1 MKIIENLNRHIWFHI
16 VLKIGE
22 FIYPWGSGHYS
33 RMMRLNEV
41 LGDYI
46 KENFEVHFS
55 SKDHV
60 YEKLLKKFPNERE
73 RIHEVLMPTPIDGK
87 FGPSVSMSLMNLLL
101 PISKNPPL
109 VRQIANYLREERKI
123 YNKEK
128 FDLVIND
135 GDMGSNILA
144 KNRNIP
150 SLFVTNQFRPRLY
163 NSRSYLYPSLIFIAK
178 QIAKA
183 SKILVADSPP
193 PFTMCEYN
201 LNFIKEVEKKVFYV
215 GHFTNQKQI
224 KKEQIS
230 DIEKLVRDNE
240 FGYWMRTGNKSTN
253 DGTGQRYEEVF
264 HQDKMKNEKRVIS
277 HARNDPKINSVLA
290 KNGKKYSIS
299 DAVEKKVD
307 WIQIDV
313 GFLSEQEKD
322 TILDLCNYSVV
333 NGSHTVM
340 GEIMGGKSKPIIGIP
355 IYDEHT
361 NNIRWAEE
369 KNLGVLATKT
379 NQVVKAISK
388 IKENYGKFEENLS
401 DFSKNFMPNGAENSA
416 KIAAQI
422 LEEKR

>member
-1 MKIIENLNRHIWFHI
+1 M
-16 VLKIGE
+16 LKIGE

-33 RMMRLNEV
+33 RMMRLNEI
-41 LGDYI
+41 LGDQI
-46 KENFEVHFS
+46 KEEFEVHFS

-60 YEKLLKKFPNERE
+60 YEKLLKKFPDEKE
-73 RIHEVLMPTPIDGK
+73 KIHEILMPTPIDGK
-87 FGPSVSMSLMNLLL
+87 FGPSISMSLMNLLL
-101 PISKNPPL
+101 PVSKNPPL
-109 VRQIANYLREERKI
+109 VRQIVNYLREERKL

-150 SLFVTNQFRPRLY
+150 SLFVTNQFRPKLY
-163 NSRSYLYPSLIFIAK
+163 NSRSYLYPSLIFVAK

-201 LNFIKEVEKKVFYV
+201 LNFIKEVEEKITYV
-215 GHFTNQKQI
+215 GYFTNSRQI
-224 KKEQIS
+224 KKG
-230 DIEKLVRDNE
+230 DRTNIERLVEGNE

-253 DGTGQRYEEVF
+253 NGTGERYEEVF
-264 HQDKMKNEKRVIS
+264 HQDEMKNRKRIIS
-277 HARNDPKINSVLA
+277 HAKNDLHIDSVTG

-299 DAVEKKVD
+299 DALERKID
-307 WIQIDV
+307 WIQIDI
-313 GFLSEQEKD
+313 GYLSEQEKD
-322 TILDLCNYSVV
+322 TILNLCRYAVV

-340 GEIMGGKSKPIIGIP
+340 GEIMGGKSKPIIGMP

-369 KNLGVLATKT
+369 KNLGILATKT
-379 NQVVKAISK
+379 KQVIKAISK
-388 IKENYGKFEENLS
+388 IEENYEGFKENLKE
-401 DFSKNFMPNGAENSA
+401 FSSNFVPNGAENSA
-416 KIAAQI
+416 KIAAQT

>member
-1 MKIIENLNRHIWFHI
+1 VF
-16 VLKIGE
+16 KIGE

-33 RMMRLNEV
+33 RMMRLNEA
-41 LGDYI
+41 LGDHV
-46 KENFEVHFS
+46 KEKFEVHFS

-60 YEKLLKKFPNERE
+60 YEKLLKKFPDQKEK
-73 RIHEVLMPTPIDGK
+73 IHEILMPTPIDGK
-87 FGPSVSMSLMNLLL
+87 FGPSVSMSLMNLFL

-109 VRQIANYLREERKI
+109 VKQIVNYLREERKL
-123 YNKEK
+123 YNNEK

-150 SLFVTNQFRPRLY
+150 SLFVTNQFRPKLY

-193 PFTMCEYN
+193 PYTMCEYN
-201 LNFIKEVEKKVFYV
+201 LNFIKEVEEKIIYV
-215 GHFTNQKQI
+215 GHFTNSKQI
-224 KKEQIS
+224 KNEDIS
-230 DIEKLVRDNE
+230 DLEKLVKNKK

-264 HQDKMKNEKRVIS
+264 NQDEMKREKRIIS
-277 HARNDPKINSVLA
+277 HARNNPEIDSVLGID
-290 KNGKKYSIS
+290 GKKYSIPEAL
-299 DAVEKKVD
+299 DKKID
-307 WIQIDV
+307 WIQIDI
-313 GFLSEQEKD
+313 GYLSDQEKD
-322 TILDLCNYSVV
+322 TILNLCKYAVV

-361 NNIRWAEE
+361 NNIKWAEK
-369 KNLGVLATKT
+369 KNLGVLAVKT
-379 NQVVKAISK
+379 SQVIQGIAK
-388 IKENYGKFEENLS
+388 IKENYDEFEDSLHE
-401 DFSKNFMPNGAENSA
+401 FSKNFIPNGAENSA
-416 KIAAQI
+416 KIAALT
-422 LEEKR
+422 LEEKK

>member
-1 MKIIENLNRHIWFHI
+1 M
-16 VLKIGE
+16 LKIGE

-41 LGDYI
+41 LGDHI
-46 KENFEVHFS
+46 KEDFEVHFS

-60 YEKLLKKFPNERE
+60 YEKLLKKFPDERE
-73 RIHEVLMPTPIDGK
+73 KIHEILMPTPIDGK

-109 VRQIANYLREERKI
+109 VRQIANYLREERKL

-150 SLFVTNQFRPRLY
+150 SLFITNQFRPRLY
-163 NSRSYLYPSLIFIAK
+163 NSRSYLYPSLIFVAK
-178 QIAKA
+178 QIQKA

-193 PFTMCEYN
+193 PYTMCEYN
-201 LNFIKEVEKKVFYV
+201 LNFIKEAEDKVTYV
-215 GHFTNQKQI
+215 GHFTNS
-224 KKEQIS
+224 KK
-230 DIEKLVRDNE
+230 IEKTESSNLEKLIENDE

-264 HQDKMKNEKRVIS
+264 HKNEMKTEKRIIS
-277 HARNDPKINSVLA
+277 HARNDPKIDSVI
-290 KNGKKYSIS
+290 GKDGKRYSIS
-299 DAVEKKVD
+299 DALEKKID

-322 TILDLCNYSVV
+322 TVLDLCKYAVV

-340 GEIMGGKSKPIIGIP
+340 GEIMGGKTKPIIGIP

-361 NNIRWAEE
+361 NNIKWAEE
-369 KNLGVLATKT
+369 KNLGILATKT
-379 NQVVKAISK
+379 KQVIEGISK
-388 IKENYGKFEENLS
+388 IRENYERFEESLNE
-401 DFSKNFMPNGAENSA
+401 FSKNFVPNGAENSA
-416 KIAAQI
+416 KIAAQT

>member
-1 MKIIENLNRHIWFHI
+1 

-33 RMMRLNEV
+33 RMMRLNEALEDHV
-41 LGDYI
+41 YE
-46 KENFEVHFS
+46 KFEIHFS

-60 YEKLLKKFPNERE
+60 YEKLLSRFPDQKEK
-73 RIHEVLMPTPIDGK
+73 IHEILMPTPIDGK
-87 FGPSVSMSLMNLLL
+87 FGPSVTMSLINLLL

-109 VRQIANYLREERKI
+109 VRQIVNYLREERRL

-150 SLFVTNQFRPRLY
+150 SLFVTNQFRPKLY
-163 NSRSYLYPSLIFIAK
+163 NSRAYLYPSLIFVAK

-183 SKILVADSPP
+183 TKILVADSPP
-193 PFTMCEYN
+193 PYTMCEYN
-201 LNFIKEVEKKVFYV
+201 LNFIKEVKEKVIYV
-215 GHFTNQKQI
+215 GHFTNKQN
-224 KKEQIS
+224 KNEDKT
-230 DIEKLVRDNE
+230 DLEKLVENNE

-253 DGTGQRYEEVF
+253 DGTGQRYEKVF
-264 HQDKMKNEKRVIS
+264 HHDDMRDEKRIIS
-277 HARNDPKINSVLA
+277 HARNEPNIDFVTG

-299 DAVEKKVD
+299 EALDKKID
-307 WIQIDV
+307 WIQIDI

-322 TILDLCNYSVV
+322 TILDLCRYAVV

-361 NNIRWAEE
+361 NNILWAQD
-369 KNLGVLATKT
+369 KNLGILAKKT
-379 NQVVKAISK
+379 IQVINAISK
-388 IKENYGKFEENLS
+388 IKKNYEEFEEKLNE
-401 DFSKNFMPNGAENSA
+401 FSENFVPNGAENSA
-416 KIAAQI
+416 KIVAQT

>member
-1 MKIIENLNRHIWFHI
+1 M
-16 VLKIGE
+16 LKIGE

-33 RMMRLNEV
+33 RMIRLNDV
-41 LGDYI
+41 LGDHL
-46 KENFEVHFS
+46 KEEFEVHFS

-60 YEKLLKKFPNERE
+60 YEKLLKKFPDEKE
-73 RIHEVLMPTPIDGK
+73 KIHEILMPTPIDGK

-109 VRQIANYLREERKI
+109 VRQIANYLREERKL
-123 YNKEK
+123 YDEEK

-144 KNRNIP
+144 KNRGIP
-150 SLFVTNQFRPRLY
+150 SLFITNQFRPKLY
-163 NSRSYLYPSLIFIAK
+163 STRSYLYPSLIFVAK

-193 PFTMCEYN
+193 PYTMCEYN
-201 LNFIKEVEKKVFYV
+201 LNFINEVNDKVIYV
-215 GHFTNQKQI
+215 GHFTNS
-224 KKEQIS
+224 KKPAKEDES
-230 DIEKLVRDNE
+230 DLERLIQDSE

-253 DGTGQRYEEVF
+253 DGTGQRYEQIF
-264 HQDKMKNEKRVIS
+264 HQSNMEKEKRVIS
-277 HARNDPKINSVLA
+277 HARNDPAIDSVTGTD
-290 KNGKKYSIS
+290 GKKYSVS
-299 DAVEKKVD
+299 EALEKKVN
-307 WIQIDV
+307 WIQIDI

-322 TILDLCNYSVV
+322 TVLNLCKYAVV

-361 NNIRWAEE
+361 NNIRWADER
-369 KNLGVLATKT
+369 NLGVLATKT
-379 NQVVKAISK
+379 KEVIKAISR
-388 IKENYGKFEENLS
+388 IKEDYEEFEGNLR
-401 DFSKNFMPNGAENSA
+401 DFSRNFVPTGAETSA
-416 KIAAQI
+416 KIAAEV

>member
-1 MKIIENLNRHIWFHI
+1 M
-16 VLKIGE
+16 LKIGE

-33 RMMRLNEV
+33 RMMRLHEALEDNIDDE
-41 LGDYI
+41 LD
-46 KENFEVHFS
+46 VHFS

-60 YEKLLKKFPNERE
+60 YEKLIKKFPDKKEK
-73 RIHEVLMPTPIDGK
+73 IHEILMPTPIDGK
-87 FGPSVSMSLMNLLL
+87 FGPSVSKSLMNILL
-101 PISKNPPL
+101 PIQNNPSL
-109 VRQIANYLREERKI
+109 VRQIINYLREERKL

-150 SLFVTNQFRPRLY
+150 SLFVTNQFRPKLY

-178 QIAKA
+178 QISKA

-193 PFTMCEYN
+193 PYTMCEYN
-201 LNFIKEVEKKVFYV
+201 LNFIEEAKEKVTYV
-215 GHFTNQKQI
+215 GHFTNGNRI
-224 KKEQIS
+224 KKTEKT
-230 DIEKLVRDNE
+230 DLEKLIENND

-253 DGTGQRYEEVF
+253 DGTGQRYEQVF
-264 HQDKMKNEKRVIS
+264 HQNKMKDEKRIIS
-277 HARNDPKINSVLA
+277 HAKNESGIDIVIG

-299 DAVEKKVD
+299 EALEKRVD
-307 WIQIDV
+307 WIQIDI

-322 TILDLCNYSVV
+322 TVLDLCKYAVV

-361 NNIRWAEE
+361 NNIKWAQE
-369 KNLGVLATKT
+369 KNLGILAIKT
-379 NQVVKAISK
+379 SQVVQGISK
-388 IKENYGKFEENLS
+388 IKENYEEFEGNLKE
-401 DFSKNFMPNGAENSA
+401 FSSNFVPRGAENSA
-416 KIAAQI
+416 KIASEI

>member
-1 MKIIENLNRHIWFHI
+1 M
-16 VLKIGE
+16 LKIGE

-33 RMMRLNEV
+33 RMMRLNEA
-41 LGDYI
+41 LTDYVDD
-46 KENFEVHFS
+46 ELDVHFS

-60 YEKLLKKFPNERE
+60 YEKLLKKFPDKKEK
-73 RIHEVLMPTPIDGK
+73 IHEILMPTPIDGK
-87 FGPSVSMSLMNLLL
+87 FGPSVSKSLMNILL
-101 PISKNPPL
+101 PIAGNPPL
-109 VRQIANYLREERKI
+109 IRQIVNYLREERKL
-123 YNKEK
+123 YNKEN

-150 SLFVTNQFRPRLY
+150 SLFVTNQFRPKLY

-178 QIAKA
+178 QISKA

-193 PFTMCEYN
+193 PYTMCEYN
-201 LNFIKEVEKKVFYV
+201 LNFIEEAKEKVTYV
-215 GHFTNQKQI
+215 GHFTNGNRI
-224 KKEQIS
+224 KKTEKT
-230 DIEKLVRDNE
+230 DLEKLIENND

-253 DGTGQRYEEVF
+253 DGTGQRYEQVF
-264 HQDKMKNEKRVIS
+264 HQNKMKDEKRIIS
-277 HARNDPKINSVLA
+277 HAKNESGIDIVIG

-299 DAVEKKVD
+299 EALEKRVD
-307 WIQIDV
+307 WIQIDI

-322 TILDLCNYSVV
+322 TVLDLCKYAVV

-361 NNIRWAEE
+361 NNIKWAQE
-369 KNLGVLATKT
+369 KNLGILAIKT
-379 NQVVKAISK
+379 SQVVQGISK
-388 IKENYGKFEENLS
+388 IKENYEEFEGNLKE
-401 DFSKNFMPNGAENSA
+401 FSSNFVPRGAENSA
-416 KIAAQI
+416 KIASEI